1 MKRWKMVL
9 LGSLVTL
16 LSWLANASAAS
27 ASFVVYY
34 QPEVPAALR
43 K

>member
-1 MKRWKMVL
+1 MKKWKMVL

-16 LSWLANASAAS
+16 LSWLASANAAS
-27 ASFVVYY
+27 ASTVIWY
-34 QPEVPAALR
+34 QPQVPEVLR

>member
-16 LSWLANASAAS
+16 LSWLASANAAS
-27 ASFVVYY
+27 ASTVVWY

-43 K
+43 R